1 MKMLTMNPLEFPPPR
16 TFWPIMVFALTFPS
30 LATWIYFV
38 VLSGSPAMGP
48 VYTLTKILQ
57 FSLPVVVV
65 LFLFKKQLKMFNRG
79 RGGVIGGIL
88 FGIAVGLSILALYLG
103 YLRHSEVFATFD
115 ASLREKLQGLGATT
129 PLRYAALAV
138 FISLFHS
145 FLEEYYWRWFVFGE
159 LRKHTAKWIAYAVSS
174 IGFAAHHI
182 IVVAAYTGWDQWVWI
197 TFFSVGVAVGGLVWA
212 YQYEKSGSLIAPWI
226 SHLIVD
232 VALMAV
238 GAIHLWG

>member
-1 MKMLTMNPLEFPPPR
+1 MKMQTTNRMELLSAR
-16 TFWPIMVFALTFPS
+16 TFWPIMVFAITFPS

-38 VLSGSPAMGP
+38 MLSGSPAMGP
-48 VYTLTKILQ
+48 VYSLTKIIQ
-57 FSLPVVVV
+57 FSLPVVAV
-65 LFLFKKQLKMFNRG
+65 LFLFKQQLKMFGGG
-79 RGGVIGGIL
+79 RGGMTGGIA

-115 ASLREKLQGLGATT
+115 ASLREKLHGLGATT

-159 LRKHTAKWIAYAVSS
+159 LRKRIARWLAYAISS

-182 IVVAAYTGWDQWVWI
+182 IVVAAYTGWHQWVWI
-197 TFFSVGVAVGGLVWA
+197 TFFSAGVAVGGLVWA
-212 YQYEKSGSLIAPWI
+212 YQYEKSGSLVAPWV

-232 VALMAV
+232 VALMTV